1 MDKTKGKGMR
11 AAVNWDAMIK
21 PRKTEP
27 DTMVSIRVP
36 QPLIDAAKTEA
47 ARRGIP
53 YSVLFREA
61 LVAMLRKDAEDT
73 PNLANITFDGRP
85 IDRY

>member
-1 MDKTKGKGMR
+1 MLKGKGNTVQ
-11 AAVNWDAMIK
+11 AASINWDAMIK

-36 QPLIDAAKTEA
+36 PALIDAAKAEA
-47 ARRGIP
+47 AKRGIP

-61 LVAMLRKDAEDT
+61 LVKLLRDA
-73 PNLANITFDGRP
+73 
-85 IDRY
+85 